1 MSTNFDNER
10 CTRCNQKD
18 TIITDY
24 ESGELVYNN
33 CGLVYEERMIVDEYE
48 KRTFENN
55 DGDHQIQRVG
65 PPMKPEY
72 GNECGV
78 DLIIREKGK
87 TKIIK
92 SYSKFTKIQ
101 RNFCNIQNILSQKQI
116 PKNMIEETKSLYS
129 KFAENKNMQG
139 RKIKNIIIAIFYY
152 VCRKEK
158 TPKTIKEISDMF
170 GLTERE
176 IKKAFNS
183 IKSEIVEPIKDEN
196 EINDIGKNFIQ
207 SFIGGDIA
215 RYELKLLA
223 FKILDNLNQTAIL
236 EGKSPK
242 TIAGLSLFLSCK
254 LLNDNLIDK
263 EDFYTKFSNKNT
275 LSKAYNQIKN
285 DIKMIIPQEYA
296 DKINF

>member
-24 ESGELVYNN
+24 ESGELVCNN

-48 KRTFENN
+48 KRTFEND

-78 DLIIREKGK
+78 DLIIREKGR
-87 TKIIK
+87 TKKIK

-101 RNFCNIQNILSQKQI
+101 RNFCKIQHILSQKQI

-158 TPKTIKEISDMF
+158 TSKTIKEISDMF

-215 RYELKLLA
+215 RYKLKLLA

-242 TIAGLSLFLSCK
+242 TIAGLSLLLSCK

-263 EDFYTKFSNKNT
+263 EDFYKKFSNKNT
-275 LSKAYNQIKN
+275 LSKAYNLIKN

>member
-48 KRTFENN
+48 KRTFEND